1 MCSVL
6 VVDNTTLLVPNVM
19 FVGFLI
25 CVVQAALSGIEM
37 RPAQQKLLL
46 QAIFVQQKALVQPQT
61 QQLSAPHSTVDELDP
76 WSLLNDE
83 EDFSYPTKADKSRLS
98 PTAVP
103 REQREGFGNTHGGLG
118 DAGVSTSKPPVRRSL
133 SATQRRPA
141 PSQPLP
147 SALTSI
153 DSHQFGST
161 VGARSTTSSASFDT
175 LPSGSEHMGKTPTS
189 CYDPSGFMGFI
200 QLKQGTKPTEIVDEK
215 DLQKLT
221 SKIAADLGKK
231 TDWEART
238 NALVA
243 LQKLA
248 WGNLRDY
255 KNCVDIVKGMHDLVR
270 IVTVVHL

>member
-1 MCSVL
+1 
-6 VVDNTTLLVPNVM
+6 
-19 FVGFLI
+19 
-25 CVVQAALSGIEM
+25 M

-46 QAIFVQQKALVQPQT
+46 QAIFVQQQKALTQPQT
-61 QQLSAPHSTVDELDP
+61 QTQQFNAHPSTADELDP

-83 EDFSYPTKADKSRLS
+83 DDFSHPTKVDKTGLS

-103 REQREGFGNTHGGLG
+103 REQREGFNNTHGGLG

-147 SALTSI
+147 SALSSI

-161 VGARSTTSSASFDT
+161 VGARSTASSASFDT
-175 LPSGSEHMGKTPTS
+175 LPSGSDNAGKTPTS

-200 QLKQGTKPTEIVDEK
+200 HLKQGTKPTEIVDDK

-248 WGNLRDY
+248 WGNLKDF
-255 KNCVDIVKGMHDLVR
+255 KNCVEIIKGMNDLVR
-270 IVTVVHL
+270 ICCMPFTLLYVCYDDYYLVTNVCFCKHVRYRSPRK